1 LLRPL
6 RLINACRNGAVGYAH
21 DVATSVKRWKSR
33 VFFGNTVDYAANRS
47 GERSWKEARQAYSG
61 PLDRAAH
68 AAFMRDGYRVFDG
81 LLDLPLL
88 ERIRGHHCELI
99 GDPEHSYDPYA
110 DPKTFEAYNHGRYT
124 GPLPEARRN
133 LKDTSRPLPEIVQ
146 LFDDRVVQN
155 VRDCIGAN
163 FTLEGAWM
171 WRNTWYPHELIDV
184 FEAHGNRWHFDD
196 QSPDLVHAFIF
207 LQDITEK
214 DGPFQCFDRPYS
226 RYLLSRGFDKEKR
239 RVSVTG
245 GLEDRYFEGSHLKL
259 HTGAFG
265 TMVLCATSFCLH
277 RAGILATG
285 HHRDMLSVTI
295 KPAAEM
301 GLRIP

>member
-1 LLRPL
+1 VTLPL
-6 RLINACRNGAVGYAH
+6 RRCTIGSVAEPTLTLNEAAERVGVSPSTLRRWAESGVIPEVDGRGEWTAAAVAH
-21 DVATSVKRWKSR
+21 ARIVARLRARGHTLESL
-33 VFFGNTVDYAANRS
+33 
-47 GERSWKEARQAYSG
+47 RQAGSQGRLAY
-61 PLDRAAH
+61 
-68 AAFMRDGYRVFDG
+68 GYIESLF
-81 LLDLPLL
+81 
-88 ERIRGHHCELI
+88 
-99 GDPEHSYDPYA
+99 GDDQQAE
-110 DPKTFEAYNHGRYT
+110 
-124 GPLPEARRN
+124 RN
-133 LKDTSRPLPEIVQ
+133 LKDASRPLPEIVQ

-277 RAGILATG
+277 RGGILATG